1 MFSSYRELTLI
12 EIWAWLPAVLLLGP
26 VGMYL
31 GILAVRHAHA
41 SMLGPYTL
49 LRLVVGLL
57 GAVLIFHEQPDIFSV
72 VGATLILGSCALA
85 TGIGARRPPLL
96 ERVGARLR
104 KPLGQLLRLAA
115 PFGST

>member
-1 MFSSYRELTLI
+1 
-12 EIWAWLPAVLLLGP
+12 
-26 VGMYL
+26 MYL

-85 TGIGARRPPLL
+85 TGIGARRPRTGG
-96 ERVGARLR
+96 ERPPAGWPAHRRLSLPDTR
-104 KPLGQLLRLAA
+104 
-115 PFGST
+115 